1 MHSYPRPS
9 PLQDAVFPEEWGV
22 VDQAGINQGACEH
35 YKDFIH
41 FLDVPITTALDI
53 VLSGLCDAAEGAGE
67 EGK

>member
-1 MHSYPRPS
+1 
-9 PLQDAVFPEEWGV
+9 LQDAVFPREWGV

-41 FLDVPITTALDI
+41 FLDVPITTALDV

>member
-1 MHSYPRPS
+1 M
-9 PLQDAVFPEEWGV
+9 FPKEWGV
-22 VDQAGINQGACEH
+22 VDQAGINQGACKH

-67 EGK
+67 DGK